1 MPRGGGGL
9 AHAYAMLTW
18 GVGGLSA
25 CLCKQEGRMA
35 NGEQKEERAE
45 RGRVTGLNRR
55 DRRNDS
61 TEFSWDNTKN
71 RWFIL

>member
-1 MPRGGGGL
+1 
-9 AHAYAMLTW
+9 MLTW

-25 CLCKQEGRMA
+25 CLCKQEGMEGGWLTGQ
-35 NGEQKEERAE
+35 GEQKEERAE